1 MKNKHLILLLVIQT
15 VVIVLITL
23 WIIPNPRRS
32 RYHSELL
39 REQSPDGSYVL
50 VIEEDKNSLG
60 HSYRDIRAI
69 ICENGSDSYGYAASM
84 DISVHV
90 GNNPMNFE
98 VEWGQGEVWLNIT
111 GVSSFQCILPLKEA
125 TKK

>member
-1 MKNKHLILLLVIQT
+1 MKTKYLILLLVIQT
-15 VVIVLITL
+15 VVIVLVLL

-39 REQSPDGSYVL
+39 REQSPDGGYVL

-60 HSYRDIRAI
+60 YSYRDIRII
-69 ICENGSDSYGYAASM
+69 ICENGSDSSGYAASM
-84 DISVHV
+84 DVSVHV

-98 VEWGQGEVWLNIT
+98 VEWGQGEVCLNIT
-111 GVSSFQCILPLKEA
+111 GANSFQIILPLKEA
-125 TKK
+125 AKK

>member
-1 MKNKHLILLLVIQT
+1 MKTKHLILLLVIQT
-15 VVIVLITL
+15 VVIVLVLL

-39 REQSPDGSYVL
+39 REQSPDGGYVL

-60 HSYRDIRAI
+60 YSYRDIRII
-69 ICENGSDSYGYAASM
+69 ICENGSDSSGYAASM
-84 DISVHV
+84 DVSVHV

-98 VEWGQGEVWLNIT
+98 VEWGQGEVCLNIT
-111 GVSSFQCILPLKEA
+111 GANSFQIILPLKEA
-125 TKK
+125 AKK

>member
-1 MKNKHLILLLVIQT
+1 MKTKHLILLLVIQT
-15 VVIVLITL
+15 VVIVLVLL

-39 REQSPDGSYVL
+39 REQSPDGGYVL

-60 HSYRDIRAI
+60 YSYRDIRII
-69 ICENGSDSYGYAASM
+69 ICENGSDSSGYTASM
-84 DISVHV
+84 DVSVHV

-98 VEWGQGEVWLNIT
+98 VEWGQGEVCLNIT
-111 GVSSFQCILPLKEA
+111 GANSFQIILPLKEA
-125 TKK
+125 AKK

>member
-1 MKNKHLILLLVIQT
+1 MKTKHLILLLVIQT
-15 VVIVLITL
+15 VVIVLVLL

-39 REQSPDGSYVL
+39 REQSLDGGYVL

-60 HSYRDIRAI
+60 YSYRDIRII
-69 ICENGSDSYGYAASM
+69 ICENGSDSSGYAASM
-84 DISVHV
+84 DVSVHV

-98 VEWGQGEVWLNIT
+98 VEWGQGEVCLNIT
-111 GVSSFQCILPLKEA
+111 GANSFQIILPLKEA
-125 TKK
+125 AKK